1 VLSLI
6 HRASGEN
13 EEGPERVG
21 PRPRPTCVLGVA
33 GGTRRDRSTS
43 GAGVPALSGRKEG
56 AIDIEAAYR
65 RYGPMVLRRCR
76 QLLRDEEKAVDAM
89 HDVFV
94 NLLRA
99 EERLEGEG
107 SASLLMRIATNVCL
121 NHLRS
126 ARRRPE
132 DADEEALLAIASVEE
147 PGAQS
152 VARLVLKTIFGREP
166 ESTRVMAVLHLVDG
180 LTLEEVGREVG
191 LSAAA
196 VRKRLRGLKARV
208 AALPAHDLENAS

>member
-1 VLSLI
+1 MDV
-6 HRASGEN
+6 
-13 EEGPERVG
+13 
-21 PRPRPTCVLGVA
+21 
-33 GGTRRDRSTS
+33 D
-43 GAGVPALSGRKEG
+43 
-56 AIDIEAAYR
+56 AAYR

-76 QLLRDEEKAVDAM
+76 RLLRDEEKAVDAM

-107 SASLLMRIATNVCL
+107 SASLLLRISTNVCL
-121 NHLRS
+121 NHLRGE
-126 ARRRPE
+126 RRRPE
-132 DADEEALLAIASVEE
+132 DADEEALLAIASAEE
-147 PGAQS
+147 PGARS
-152 VARLVLKTIFGREP
+152 LARLALQRLFGREP

-180 LTLEEVGREVG
+180 LTLDEVGREVG

-208 AALPAHDLENAS
+208 AVLPDIDLEKAS